1 MFIVIIIKNV
11 KFLYD
16 CDVISKIAN
25 IKKIKLKYVNI
36 FFLIIFKIL
45 SFALIFILF
54 VFPCFVFSSIS
65 SVVKPFNSS
74 IILFFIL
81 RLPFCFIFYKN
92 ENHNNFTH
100 LIIKADNY
108 QLIICSKNCNLSNK
122 FFY

>member
-36 FFLIIFKIL
+36 FFLIIFKTL

-65 SVVKPFNSS
+65 SVVKPFNFS
-74 IILFFIL
+74 IIYFLYYAFLFVLFFIKMKITIIL
-81 RLPFCFIFYKN
+81 
-92 ENHNNFTH
+92 
-100 LIIKADNY
+100 LILSQK
-108 QLIICSKNCNLSNK
+108 QIIIN
-122 FFY
+122 